1 MQFAQVTKVTH
12 LLKSAMN
19 IQQIE
24 SFLESPNPQNRM
36 KAITELRHHE
46 PSLVVPL
53 LKRTMY
59 DKEVMI
65 RSFVAI
71 GLGHKRNDEAFEALL
86 GIIAH
91 EEDPNVIAEAANSL
105 ANFGT
110 KAIPHLVTLFEQNAH
125 WLVRQSILPV
135 LDFPESFEALV
146 KLCHL
151 GCQGDDPIVKASA
164 LANLERLKGTA
175 QETAAVRT
183 LSQAAADKDAAIRA
197 GAAKLL
203 IYFDSPQ
210 SQATLAE
217 LKQDSDY
224 RVAKVFL
231 EELLP

>member
-1 MQFAQVTKVTH
+1 
-12 LLKSAMN
+12 MN

-59 DKEVMI
+59 DKEMMV

-71 GLGHKRNDEAFEALL
+71 GLGQKRNDEAFETLL
-86 GIIAH
+86 SIIEH

-110 KAIPHLVTLFEQNAH
+110 KAIPHLVTLFEQNSH
-125 WLVRQSILPV
+125 WLIRQSILPV
-135 LDFPESFEALV
+135 LDSPECFEALV
-146 KLCHL
+146 KLCRL
-151 GCQGDDPIVKASA
+151 GCQGDDPIVKTSA

-175 QETAAVRT
+175 QATEAVKV
-183 LSQAAADKDAAIRA
+183 LIQAAADDTAAIRA

-203 IYFDSPQ
+203 IYFDDPQ
-210 SQATLAE
+210 AQATLAE

-224 RVAKVFL
+224 RVVKVFL
-231 EELLP
+231 EALLS